1 MQKIE
6 VRIKEGIDEHWSEW
20 FDGLEIRHTE
30 QNETV
35 LSGCIADQAA
45 LYGLLIKLR
54 DLDLSLV
61 SLNVLPMPDR
71 ETAKELPPGP
81 SRATEDT
88 EPGCHFEPQGPT
100 ESVSH
105 GPAV

>member
-1 MQKIE
+1 MQRVE

-20 FDGLEIRHTE
+20 LDGLEIKHTE

-35 LSGCIADQAA
+35 LTGCLADQAA

-61 SLNVLPMPDR
+61 SLNVLPI
-71 ETAKELPPGP
+71 PGP
-81 SRATEDT
+81 EIASGRL
-88 EPGCHFEPQGPT
+88 PGPGSSTQSGDHL
-100 ESVSH
+100 
-105 GPAV
+105 